1 MRSTIQPTLIFVLAV
16 FAALSIRS
24 VDAQQLQL
32 DFDRVE
38 NGVTLDFHPSSPAK
52 MVTETYTVEV
62 PYTEN
67 VPQNF
72 TVQIPYTENV
82 TQKYTVKIPYTE
94 TITGENG
101 EEKEVQKT
109 RTEQRERQVPVTRV
123 RTETRTRMVPVT
135 KTRTEKR
142 TREVSAGENIAT
154 PFPPANASFAY
165 VSGKEITLEQVKAIS
180 AEDTITILRL
190 SDGQT
195 LTELHRQTLNPDLI
209 VMTIGPDT
217 DEPAENADPE
227 EDSASD
233 EDRSD
238 KDE

>member
-1 MRSTIQPTLIFVLAV
+1 MRSTIQPTLIFVLAL
-16 FAALSIRS
+16 FTALSIRS

-38 NGVTLDFHPSSPAK
+38 NGVTLGFQPSSPAK
-52 MVTETYTVEV
+52 MVTETYTVQV

-67 VPQNF
+67 EPQNF
-72 TVQIPYTENV
+72 KVQIPYTEIV
-82 TQKYTVKIPYTE
+82 PQKYTVTIPYTE
-94 TITGENG
+94 TITGEDG
-101 EEKEVQKT
+101 EEKQVQKT

-135 KTRTEKR
+135 RTRTEKR
-142 TREVSAGENIAT
+142 TRKVPAGENIAT

-165 VSGKEITLEQVKAIS
+165 VSGKEITLEQVKAMA

-195 LTELHRQTLNPDLI
+195 LTELHRQTLKPDLI

-217 DEPAENADPE
+217 DEPAEDTEPE
-227 EDSASD
+227 E
-233 EDRSD
+233 
-238 KDE
+238 